1 MSTKKSKNY
10 VNVRKSNNYYNSNS
24 KNYSKQQRKPQ
35 NLNGLYA
42 VPIEFAK
49 KDDGTFRQGT
59 FGVVTKN
66 DPFVAKQSIIKGTKD
81 FKRSALVNSTDLPN
95 TVKNRMLAFYDDK
108 ANKQRNVAVLVEK
121 KLYDEYIS
129 KKDKK

>member
-1 MSTKKSKNY
+1 MSTKNTKNYSNNKSKNY
-10 VNVRKSNNYYNSNS
+10 PTK
-24 KNYSKQQRKPQ
+24 QRKPQ
-35 NLNGLYA
+35 NLDGLYA

-49 KDDGTFRQGT
+49 NEDGTFKKGT

-66 DPFVAKQSIIKGTKD
+66 DPFVSKNTQIKGTKD
-81 FKRSALVNSTDLPN
+81 FKRSALVNSTDLPT

-121 KLYDEYIS
+121 KLYDEYTS
-129 KKDKK
+129 KKDNK